1 MVNHTV
7 QLINNNAVDGIKE
20 VIARNIWIDCII
32 TKFDMGYFYEDTFKD
47 TLAEVAQNMSAVL
60 ASDGTIYIQTE
71 FKYIPVISSVFENN
85 YLKLQNILQIP
96 SQYLK
101 GKNCVCGRMNCYY
114 DNDVNYVLFFSQ
126 KCSSPRLLNPL
137 NTDDKACGCKISS
150 YWNWFSGSEIA
161 AYRNMMKISTDHG
174 NTVLDPFMN
183 YGDTGVAAI
192 RQDRNYIGIE
202 VSAARYND
210 AKKRLQELGE

>member
-7 QLINNNAVDGIKE
+7 QLINNNAVDGIRE
-20 VIARNIWIDCII
+20 VIARNIWVDCII
-32 TKFDMGYFYEDTFKD
+32 TKFDMGYFYEDTLED
-47 TLAEVAQNMSAVL
+47 TLAEVAQSMSAVL
-60 ASDGTIYIQTE
+60 ASDGTVYIQTA
-71 FKYIPVISSVFENN
+71 FKYIPLVSNIFEHNH
-85 YLKLQNILQIP
+85 LKLQNILLIP
-96 SQYLK
+96 SQYLEHCK
-101 GKNCVCGRMNCYY
+101 GTCGRMNCYD

-126 KCSSPRLLNPL
+126 KCTSPRLLNPL
-137 NTDDKACGCKISS
+137 NTDDKACGCKIPS

-202 VSAARYND
+202 VSRARYED
-210 AKKRLQELGE
+210 AKRRLQELGE